1 MTRTDLDRRR
11 FLTLAGAGAAGLAG
25 CTQFSGG
32 GGGGDGAATP
42 AAQSDPGSGSGGGRT
57 VTMLVQPDPTALREA
72 QLAVSDALDSGEIN
86 QTEARRRLA
95 TREQELVREAVT
107 AVRER
112 VADGSPTVR
121 DVVESEAALLVE
133 GDPGALIDLLET
145 PLVSA
150 MLAERRFSEARA
162 RAQQDDG
169 ASESVTTDETE

>member
-32 GGGGDGAATP
+32 GGDGAATP
-42 AAQSDPGSGSGGGRT
+42 AAQGDSGSGSESGRT

-162 RAQQDDG
+162 RAQQNEG
-169 ASESVTTDETE
+169 ASESVTTNETE